1 MMREERAIIKYLKL
15 MKMRH
20 RYFIAITLVSIIPL
34 AVLGITSY
42 YVAKTTLMNQ
52 QINTMQTQV
61 KASSERAD
69 VLLKNI
75 INMQR
80 LIAWNSDIQAELKKS
95 ADITSD
101 SSQEME
107 KSMGE
112 RMEHL
117 LYSYFIDTQDVD
129 SVCIFDKHF
138 RAFCYGNSSSM
149 GKYDTSGGAVHGI
162 DSQDWYRQTEA
173 AEGKVLFFSRN
184 VLLDDPSSNTFSS
197 VKLLRD
203 SDNVFEQQILGV
215 LVVNIHKSIFSR
227 VIEESPNSES
237 VILDQA
243 ETSNRVV
250 YTEPIANPE
259 KKSKLSLLQRDDFP
273 EKDHLIS
280 SYRNET
286 TGWAFVH
293 IIEKDVLFNET
304 YFIRNATGILVGLM
318 AFFALILSFI
328 TSGRITHPLTQLKK
342 LVVDW
347 MKTTKERQAEIASD
361 DISLISNTFK
371 QVTSENMELNHLL
384 IRSKLEIKEAELN
397 LLQAQIKPHFLYN
410 TLDAIYWM
418 AIMNDNQDIAKM
430 TSALSETFKLS
441 LSKGKEMITVD
452 DELAHIRHYVT
463 IQQLRFPN
471 RITYEEDV
479 DDALLDMEFLKLLL
493 QPLVENAIYHGLEP
507 KMSPGIVRLTGKIND
522 DETVF
527 IIEDNGVGIEE
538 MSNTTKGFGLKNVQQ
553 RMELYYPS
561 STFSIRSEMNLG
573 TTVELRFPIKTRGD
587 S

>member
-1 MMREERAIIKYLKL
+1 MREECAIIKYLKL

-20 RYFIAITLVSIIPL
+20 RYFIAITLISIIPL

-80 LIAWNSDIQAELKKS
+80 LIAWNSDMQAELKKS

-101 SSQEME
+101 SSREME

-273 EKDHLIS
+273 EENHLIS

-318 AFFALILSFI
+318 AFLALILSFI
-328 TSGRITHPLTQLKK
+328 TSGRIMHPLTQLKK
-342 LVVDW
+342 LIVDW

-507 KMSPGIVRLTGKIND
+507 KMSPGIVRLTGKINN
-522 DETVF
+522 DETIF

>member
-1 MMREERAIIKYLKL
+1 M
-15 MKMRH
+15 
-20 RYFIAITLVSIIPL
+20 
-34 AVLGITSY
+34 
-42 YVAKTTLMNQ
+42 
-52 QINTMQTQV
+52 
-61 KASSERAD
+61 
-69 VLLKNI
+69 
-75 INMQR
+75 
-80 LIAWNSDIQAELKKS
+80 
-95 ADITSD
+95 
-101 SSQEME
+101 
-107 KSMGE
+107 
-112 RMEHL
+112 
-117 LYSYFIDTQDVD
+117 
-129 SVCIFDKHF
+129 
-138 RAFCYGNSSSM
+138 
-149 GKYDTSGGAVHGI
+149 
-162 DSQDWYRQTEA
+162 
-173 AEGKVLFFSRN
+173 
-184 VLLDDPSSNTFSS
+184 
-197 VKLLRD
+197 
-203 SDNVFEQQILGV
+203 
-215 LVVNIHKSIFSR
+215 
-227 VIEESPNSES
+227 
-237 VILDQA
+237 
-243 ETSNRVV
+243 
-250 YTEPIANPE
+250 
-259 KKSKLSLLQRDDFP
+259 
-273 EKDHLIS
+273 
-280 SYRNET
+280 
-286 TGWAFVH
+286 
-293 IIEKDVLFNET
+293 
-304 YFIRNATGILVGLM
+304 M
-318 AFFALILSFI
+318 AFLALILSFI

>member
-1 MMREERAIIKYLKL
+1 MREERAIIKYLKL